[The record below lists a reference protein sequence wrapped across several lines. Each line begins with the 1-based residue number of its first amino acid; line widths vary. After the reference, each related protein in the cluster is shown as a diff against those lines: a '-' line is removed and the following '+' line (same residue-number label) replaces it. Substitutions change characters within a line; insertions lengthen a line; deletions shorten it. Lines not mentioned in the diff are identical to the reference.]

1 MTPGDHRP
9 ARRPAGTEAR
19 VLEDQIHR
27 IRDELD
33 EMVGELDRR
42 RHDALDVRLQV
53 RRHAGLVAVVGVVVA
68 TVAIGGVIAWTAS
81 RRRQDRLVAR
91 LQQLGRAVVVM
102 SRRPGERLEP
112 APAPATG
119 PLTALAQVAGI
130 PDRWA
135 NQSTASHRQA

>member
-1 MTPGDHRP
+1 MTPGDRRP
-9 ARRPAGTEAR
+9 ARAAGTEAR
-19 VLEDQIHR
+19 ALEDQIHR

-53 RRHAGLVAVVGVVVA
+53 RRHAGVVAVVGVVVA
-68 TVAIGGVIAWTAS
+68 TVAIGGLVAWTAS
-81 RRRQDRLVAR
+81 RRRQDRLLAR
-91 LQQLGRAVVVM
+91 LQQLGRAVVVL

-112 APAPATG
+112 APAPATA

-130 PDRWA
+130 AGRSV